1 MPEKKPT
8 ILTIDIGTTS
18 CKAVLFSVNG
28 NTLDSETHN
37 YQSYFPK
44 PHWAIQKP
52 DDWWQAMTA
61 SVQALSQRQP
71 EAIRRLASI
80 SITGQ
85 MHGLVPVN
93 SEGEAVGPCL
103 TLRDQRSTKQAQQIH
118 QRLGDHQVYEITGA
132 HLDGSSPAAKILWLK
147 QRQPDVYRSTYKF
160 LLPKDYVRCKM
171 VGSFATDLI
180 DAAGTLLFDIR
191 ERDWSADL
199 ISACGVDREKLP
211 EIIPQ
216 TEIAGTLNPDLACHF
231 GLPAG
236 VPVIIGAGDD
246 IEALGA
252 GLIVPG
258 TTLEHI
264 GTTGSLT
271 TCVDNVTWDPEMTVD
286 IYPWVDE
293 DLWLVGGA
301 TSNAGGALD
310 WAKKAFDT
318 RCEKPGSIH
327 YQSQDYRDSH
337 LVFLPYL
344 NGERCPIW
352 NPEAS
357 AVLFGLKAHHDNQ
370 DIIQAVFEGVAFS
383 LRHLLDHIESLTGST
398 AGILCRE
405 ITGEDAFTQLRADVY
420 QRTLQV
426 LSINDPTSLGAML
439 LSCVQLGLYETLHE
453 AVQQTVSTQKTVQP
467 KTNDSA
473 SLQNRYQRYRHLA
486 ETFQEIF

>member
-1 MPEKKPT
+1 MPEKKPS

-28 NTLDSETHN
+28 ESLDSETRH
-37 YQSYFPK
+37 YQSFFPQ
-44 PHWAIQKP
+44 PHWAIQNP
-52 DDWWQAMTA
+52 ADWWAAMTA
-61 SVQALSQRQP
+61 CIQALSQRQSD
-71 EAIRRLASI
+71 AVRNLASI

-85 MHGLVPVN
+85 MHGLVPVDAD
-93 SEGEAVGPCL
+93 GEAIAPCL
-103 TLRDQRSTKQAQQIH
+103 TLRDQRSTEQAQHIH
-118 QRLGDHQVYEITGA
+118 QQLGDHQVYEITGA
-132 HLDGSSPAAKILWLK
+132 HLDGSSPAAKMLWLK
-147 QRQPDVYRSTYKF
+147 QRQPEVYRSTYKF

-171 VGSFATDLI
+171 VGGFATDLV

-191 ERDWSADL
+191 ERDWSQDL

-216 TEIAGTLNPDLACHF
+216 TEIAGRLGLETAQYL
-231 GLPAG
+231 GLPTG

-252 GLIVPG
+252 GLITPG

-286 IYPWVDE
+286 IYPWVNE
-293 DLWLVGGA
+293 DLWLIGGA

-310 WAKKAFDT
+310 WAKQAFDA
-318 RCEKPGSIH
+318 RCEAPESIH
-327 YQSQDYRDSH
+327 YQIQTSRDSQ

-357 AVLFGLKAHHDNQ
+357 AVLFGLKAHHDYQ

-383 LRHLLDHIESLTGST
+383 LRHLMDHIESLTGPT
-398 AGILCRE
+398 AAILCRE
-405 ITGEDAFTQLRADVY
+405 ITGEDDFTQLRADVY
-420 QRTLQV
+420 QRDLQV

-439 LSCVQLGLYETLHE
+439 LSCVQIGRFGTLND
-453 AVQQTVSTQKTVQP
+453 AVHHAVSTQKTIRP
-467 KTNDSA
+467 ETHKNH
-473 SLQNRYQRYRHLA
+473 SLQNRYQRYRQLA
-486 ETFQEIF
+486 ETFQDLF